1 MSQRPDDEGEAAQD
15 TLANALG
22 SQPESTRDVGW
33 GEGRSYPVGPEPDGS
48 SRLEVFPASGVVRIT
63 TGDAQITLF
72 RQPPPTID
80 GDQVSFEQERA
91 HGGLALT
98 LTRDGRLRLD
108 LIPATPDHALDDN
121 PAAGDTPLP
130 APNAVA
136 ASADTEAIVTPA
148 TDRSETTET
157 DPNSPVDDATGPTIP
172 PNPQTVSIGDS
183 GGDLGPLS
191 AASETVESAE
201 GGTVAPEQPQRLTLT
216 GRLGRVPSFRTT
228 RNGTLIA
235 SFPLAVRDEAGETT
249 WHTILAFGERA
260 EKLREGLA
268 KGQHLEVIGYLHQ
281 RERTTRS
288 GETRIIDEVYATV
301 VKPR

>member
-1 MSQRPDDEGEAAQD
+1 MSQRPTDEREAAQD
-15 TLANALG
+15 VLANALG
-22 SQPESTRDVGW
+22 SPPESTRDVGW
-33 GEGRSYPVGPEPDGS
+33 GEGRSYPVGPDPDSS

-63 TGDAQITLF
+63 ASDAQITLF
-72 RQPPPTID
+72 HQPPPTIA

-91 HGGLALT
+91 QGGMALR

-108 LIPATPDHALDDN
+108 LIPAAPDRAVDDN
-121 PAAGDTPLP
+121 PAADDTPLP

-136 ASADTEAIVTPA
+136 ASANANAIEPPA
-148 TDRSETTET
+148 TNRSETAET

-172 PNPQTVSIGDS
+172 PHPQTTSIGDS

-191 AASETVESAE
+191 APSETVESAVD
-201 GGTVAPEQPQRLTLT
+201 GTVAPEKPQRLTLT

-260 EKLREGLA
+260 EHLREGLA